1 MSQVRQNVDRRGKCE
16 THSLKMWIRVASLHS
31 DARLTIALQ
40 SPQNALQSH
49 FRVSLQL
56 REENSARAEFC
67 CQESR
72 ILSFWQ
78 NVKGQNVRSK
88 LNSSRVHCLTR
99 CFTHCLTSLPHFT
112 ASPHCLAHGLSLGIS
127 HGLAHGLTH
136 RLLSNGYSWHGKRW
150 PRQPVWMN
158 CSAATQRCQALGW

>member
-31 DARLTIALQ
+31 DARLRIALQ

-49 FRVSLQL
+49 FRVSLQF
-56 REENSARAEFC
+56 REENSARGEFC
-67 CQESR
+67 CLESR

-88 LNSSRVHCLTR
+88 LNSSRVSQC
-99 CFTHCLTSLPHFT
+99 THST
-112 ASPHCLAHGLSLGIS
+112 AFVRRLVSPGPNTARDK
-127 HGLAHGLTH
+127 H
-136 RLLSNGYSWHGKRW
+136 RKARLRARTDSVLRPQG
-150 PRQPVWMN
+150 
-158 CSAATQRCQALGW
+158 QAMTYVQIPSGTG

>member
-1 MSQVRQNVDRRGKCE
+1 MSQVRQNVDKRVECE

-31 DARLTIALQ
+31 DARLRIALQ

-88 LNSSRVHCLTR
+88 LNSSREEESRVKSGCWFVHR
-99 CFTHCLTSLPHFT
+99 CAQSRYALITGTLVSYGVVHVTERVSLQ
-112 ASPHCLAHGLSLGIS
+112 C
-127 HGLAHGLTH
+127 
-136 RLLSNGYSWHGKRW
+136 
-150 PRQPVWMN
+150 
-158 CSAATQRCQALGW
+158 ALCECMR

>member
-1 MSQVRQNVDRRGKCE
+1 MSQVRQNVDKRVECE

-31 DARLTIALQ
+31 DARLRIALQ

-56 REENSARAEFC
+56 REENSARAELC

-88 LNSSRVHCLTR
+88 LNSSRVRQLDVVQDKWFWPAR
-99 CFTHCLTSLPHFT
+99 RSLRDVHFVRR
-112 ASPHCLAHGLSLGIS
+112 G
-127 HGLAHGLTH
+127 
-136 RLLSNGYSWHGKRW
+136 R
-150 PRQPVWMN
+150 PRQEARL
-158 CSAATQRCQALGW
+158 STRRGFRETLLGHYVS